1 MSLRLFNTL
10 TKKKELFKPLKDK
23 QVKMF
28 VCGQTVYDDAH
39 LGHAKTYVNFDILA
53 RFLRYSGYKLHY
65 IQNITD
71 IDDKIINRAK
81 EKGEHPLKLAE
92 YFIKRFFEDMERL
105 KVKDA
110 VNDFPKSTDY
120 IPQIIDQINILLK
133 KGYAYVVDGDVYFD
147 VSKFKDYTKLSRM
160 KLEDLEKHRIE
171 PNDRKINHYDFSLW
185 KSAKGDAISWESP
198 WGRSGRPGW
207 HIEDTA
213 ITVTI
218 FGPQYDL
225 HGGANELIF
234 PHHTNEIAQAEAAT
248 GVKPF
253 VRYWLHSGVLNIRG
267 EKMSK
272 SLKNF
277 ITIREVIEK
286 HSSETL
292 RLWIA
297 STHYRKPI
305 DYNDNDLEVA
315 KKKVEKISSTLEKI
329 RENLKKSGKKNSL
342 SNKLTKLKKEFLKA
356 MEDDLNTPLAL
367 TKFFQII
374 SLANKQI
381 DSGKF
386 STSDLKL
393 AEKTIME
400 LGNLFQV
407 ISPPKKKE
415 LPKDA
420 LDLIKKREAAR
431 KIGDFARADLIRD
444 ELKEKFGIILEDTKE
459 GIKWR
464 FIN

>member
-1 MSLRLFNTL
+1 MPLRLFNTM
-10 TKKKELFKPLKDK
+10 TKRKEIFKPLKGK

-39 LGHAKTYVNFDILA
+39 LGHAKTYINFDTLA
-53 RFLRYSGYKLHY
+53 RFLRYRGYKLHY

-71 IDDKIINRAK
+71 IDNKIINRAK

-92 YFIKRFFEDMERL
+92 YFIKRFFEDIERL
-105 KVKDA
+105 KIKDT
-110 VNDFPKSTDY
+110 VDDFPKSTDY
-120 IPQIIDQINILLK
+120 IPQIIDQIKILLK
-133 KGYAYVVDGDVYFD
+133 KGYAYVVDGDIYFD
-147 VSKFKDYTKLSRM
+147 VSRFKSYTKLSRM

-171 PNDRKINHYDFSLW
+171 PDPRKRNSYDFSLW
-185 KSAKGDAISWESP
+185 KSAKPDEISWDSP
-198 WGRSGRPGW
+198 WGKGRPGW

-213 ITVTI
+213 VTVTI
-218 FGPQYDL
+218 FGPQYDV

-253 VRYWLHSGVLNIRG
+253 VKYWLHSGVLNIRG

-277 ITIREVIEK
+277 ITIREALDK
-286 HSSETL
+286 HSLETL

-305 DYNDNDLEVA
+305 DYNDSDLEVA
-315 KKKVEKISSTLEKI
+315 KKKVERIKSALEKI
-329 RENLKKSGKKNSL
+329 KDNLKKGSRRNVF
-342 SNKLTKLKKEFLKA
+342 SNKLERLRKEFLKA
-356 MEDDLNTPLAL
+356 MEDDLNTPLTL
-367 TKFFQII
+367 TKFFEIV
-374 SLANKQI
+374 SLVNKQI

-386 STSDLKL
+386 SANDLKL
-393 AEKTIME
+393 AEKNIRE
-400 LGNLFQV
+400 LGDLFQ
-407 ISPPKKKE
+407 IIPPPKRKE
-415 LPKDA
+415 LPKEA
-420 LDLIKKREAAR
+420 LKLIKKREAAR
-431 KIGDFARADLIRD
+431 KISDFTRADEIRN

-459 GIKWR
+459 GVKWR
-464 FIN
+464 FVE